1 MSNGS
6 LPKLKQFSSDMSQPR
21 SRLDIATHILIERH
35 LVHGIHNN
43 DQMPILTTISKRAIA
58 MAAAFRTNADL
69 VLVTALDGVADVVDG
84 GRKGDRCRSV
94 RDSKVVGLDFLC
106 PLGRVAGDV
115 GNFLVGETGV

>member
-6 LPKLKQFSSDMSQPR
+6 LPKLEQFSSDMSQPR
-21 SRLDIATHILIERH
+21 SRLDIATQILIERH

-43 DQMPILTTISKRAIA
+43 DQMPILTTISERAIA

-84 GRKGDRCRSV
+84 GRKSDRNRSEWE
-94 RDSKVVGLDFLC
+94 SQIVGLYFLC
-106 PLGRVAGDV
+106 PLSRVAWDV
-115 GNFLVGETGV
+115 GDLFVGEAGV